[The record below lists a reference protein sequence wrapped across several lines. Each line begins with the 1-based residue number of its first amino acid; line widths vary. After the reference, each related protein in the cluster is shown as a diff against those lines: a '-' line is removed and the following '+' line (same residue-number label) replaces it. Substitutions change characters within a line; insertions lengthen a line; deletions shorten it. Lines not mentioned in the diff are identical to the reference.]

1 MLYKCISFVKKKT
14 SATAKDGFANK
25 DYFEGEFINAEDPW
39 DFDIVKYDL
48 FPTTAAQTAMYDQ
61 WTAMDTEQIPQIRFD
76 SFTVELPAFQ
86 LMDTKTKALRPDV
99 LTRMQVTVRM
109 VKNKNYVPN
118 GAEPEFS
125 PESDPKTVAEG
136 IVKSMGK
143 WVDANGTAVV
153 KDATVTPPAP
163 ETAPKPTINEGDE
176 TPDGLMVYKGGKW
189 VEKE

>member
-1 MLYKCISFVKKKT
+1 MLYECISFAKKKT

-25 DYFEGEFINAEDPW
+25 DYFEGEFRNVEDEW

-61 WTAMDTEQIPQIRFD
+61 WCAMDLKQLPQIRFD
-76 SFTVELPAFQ
+76 TFTVELPAFQ

-153 KDATVTPPAP
+153 KDATVTQPAP
-163 ETAPKPTINEGDE
+163 ETASNPVVAEGTV
-176 TPDGLMVYKGGKW
+176 TPDGLMVYKDGKW
-189 VEKE
+189 VPNV